1 MIGSLLQADFEEII
15 AAKDW
20 DTMREALSELDSA
33 DIAELI
39 IDVPPEVE
47 GIIFRMLPRE
57 RAADVFEHLPI
68 DHQQGLITSL
78 SGPQV
83 QAILNEMTP
92 DDRTRLFEELPAE
105 ATRRLIEQLSPE
117 ELKSARELLGYPPG
131 TAGRYMTPEY
141 VALPPDITA
150 REALERIRKT
160 GRGKETLNIIYIIN
174 ERGKLLEDLRLGS
187 LVLASPDTM
196 IGDIEDRALVTIA
209 PTMSAEDSVLEFE
222 RYDRVALPVVDKQGI
237 MLGIITADD
246 VLEF

>member
-20 DTMREALSELDSA
+20 DGLRDALSELDSS

-39 IDVPPEVE
+39 IDLPSEVE
-47 GIIFRMLPRE
+47 GIIFRVLPRE

-68 DHQQGLITSL
+68 DYQQQLIQSL
-78 SGPQV
+78 SGPEV
-83 QAILNEMTP
+83 KSILNDMTP

-105 ATRRLIEQLSPE
+105 LTRRLLEQLSPD

-150 REALERIRKT
+150 RKALEKIRMT
-160 GRGKETLNIIYIIN
+160 GRGKETLSIIYIVN
-174 ERGKLLEDLRLGS
+174 EQGRLLEDLRLGS
-187 LVLASPDTM
+187 LVLAGPETM
-196 IGDIEDRALVTIA
+196 IGDIEDRPLVYIPATA
-209 PTMSAEDSVLEFE
+209 SAEDVIDAFE
-222 RYDRVALPVVDKQGI
+222 QYDRVALPVVDKE
-237 MLGIITADD
+237 MH
-246 VLEF
+246 